1 MEHQLVPSREESRAY
16 LLVRGLDETLLQGV
30 EFQVNEER
38 GAMDVYLYEQGFNDD
53 RDAEGYRISV
63 PMTTDTAPIINRIT
77 ELVVLNPESGSLR
90 ELSGD
95 EQEELLERSDWVS
108 TDKTRLSDP
117 PEPDGSSPH

>member
-63 PMTTDTAPIINRIT
+63 PMTTDTASIINRIT